1 MSRPSKKEIKAAVDK
16 LKEKPS
22 GPPPTGSQSG
32 KLSLGSKKDNRR
44 IRKQGV

>member
-1 MSRPSKKEIKAAVDK
+1 MNRPSKKDIKAAVDR
-16 LKEKPS
+16 LKDKPS
-22 GPPPTGSQSG
+22 GPTSSGGQDG